1 MTNQNEQRHITFKQ
15 ASSKN
20 YKIYL
25 AVLPVLFMLDH
36 VVVQKTD
43 KFMGETVKYDEAAV
57 PAYTLP
63 DVLKTV
69 EGQHV
74 KNTAAREK
82 IRKPEILAL
91 FE

>member
-1 MTNQNEQRHITFKQ
+1 
-15 ASSKN
+15 
-20 YKIYL
+20 
-25 AVLPVLFMLDH
+25 MLDH

-43 KFMGETVKYDEAAV
+43 KFMGETVKDDEAAV
-57 PAYTLP
+57 PAYSLP

-74 KNTAAREK
+74 KNTAAWEK
-82 IRKPEILAL
+82 IRRPEILAL